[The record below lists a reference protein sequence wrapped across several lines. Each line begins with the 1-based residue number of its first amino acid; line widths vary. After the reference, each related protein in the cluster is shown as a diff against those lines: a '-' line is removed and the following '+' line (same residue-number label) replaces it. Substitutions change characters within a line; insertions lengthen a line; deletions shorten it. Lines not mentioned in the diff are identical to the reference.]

1 MVGAGELGMSE
12 LDGVGDIVTGGMI
25 AGAIEPSTGAGAAH
39 RDGACLN
46 CRAPLTGPY
55 CANCGQ
61 KAQVHRSLR
70 AFFGDF
76 ASGALNFEGKI
87 WRTIPLLAWKP
98 GDLTRRYIEGERARF
113 VSPVALYLFT
123 VFLMFAVLSFT
134 GALSSGGLNLD
145 KSLKQEQAALAKL
158 ETDRSSRLK
167 TGRDVTSIDRRI
179 TRQQDDIKQ
188 IEQIRSGAVIKV
200 DKGDEI
206 PGWLGGV
213 VSGVQRDPKGSMS
226 RVQDATSKYSWLLI
240 PLSVPFLWL
249 LFPFSRRYRMYDHGV
264 FVTYSLSF
272 MMILVIVGGLLIW
285 AGMPA
290 LGSMLALIP
299 PFHMYRQL
307 KGAYQLRWYNALL
320 RTIALVT
327 FAFIAAA
334 LFAMAVAAIGLS

>member
-1 MVGAGELGMSE
+1 MNE

-25 AGAIEPSTGAGAAH
+25 AGAVEPSTGIGAAP
-39 RDGACLN
+39 REGACLN
-46 CRAPLTGPY
+46 CRMPLTGPY

-61 KAQVHRSLR
+61 RARVHRSLR

-76 ASGALNFEGKI
+76 ASGMLNFEGKI
-87 WRTIPLLAWKP
+87 WHTIPLLAWKP
-98 GDLTRRYIEGERARF
+98 GELTRRYIEGERARF

-134 GALSSGGLNLD
+134 GALNSDGVTIGIGAKEKAELSKLRAEHAEGVRLHQD
-145 KSLKQEQAALAKL
+145 VDALA
-158 ETDRSSRLK
+158 
-167 TGRDVTSIDRRI
+167 RRI
-179 TRQQDDIKQ
+179 ARKEADIAE
-188 IEQIRSGAVIKV
+188 IEQIRSGKLIQT

-206 PGWLGGV
+206 PGWARGMV
-213 VSGVQRDPKGSMS
+213 AEVQRDPKGSMAS
-226 RVQDATSKYSWLLI
+226 VQDATSKYSWLLI

-249 LFPFSRRYRMYDHGV
+249 LFPFSRRYRLYDHGV

-290 LGSMLALIP
+290 LGSMLALVP

-307 KGAYQLRWYNALL
+307 KGAYQLGWVSALL

-327 FAFIAAA
+327 FAFIAATF
-334 LFAMAVAAIGLS
+334 FAMAVVAIGLS